1 MDYWLNKE
9 LIMAD
14 DILIPAVIS
23 SVRIA
28 DNRNT
33 MSQRKRKQPD
43 ADEEAK
49 RKQPQQ
55 DGEGKPI
62 IDEFA

>member
-1 MDYWLNKE
+1 
-9 LIMAD
+9 
-14 DILIPAVIS
+14 
-23 SVRIA
+23 
-28 DNRNT
+28 